1 MLNNQLRR
9 QLLERHKQSGFP
21 GSIIDVYKAYEQGI
35 DIISNFEQQQMQ
47 QQMQVAQT
55 PQQQQAGL
63 RPFHQAGNTSQSMVF
78 PNVPPNTPFNTV
90 GMKAPINIEKYD
102 KQGHLV
108 KSYENVPP
116 GIENLPTGP
125 SEGTVIET
133 PANMQSGGRRKYQSA
148 GFNVTTAVPEWRATG
163 PGMMVDGKL
172 YQDTQRTGN
181 TLIQVDPET
190 GEQIPILLPTADVYP
205 QEDSITGAMRKT
217 GAGLFGSAIDKNQ
230 YNEIGDEI
238 RSARDEFALK
248 ALSATGDIMS
258 KPQQYLINAPLAL
271 AMGKKPN
278 LSMFPSTDRLN
289 GIDNGPSYPSQTL
302 GITNPYGAFAT
313 DALTDPSVLV
323 GMGLAR
329 QPIQQ
334 GLKQSGKYLTQ
345 NTPLKNAWKLNP
357 KAYQYNL
364 PENTMW
370 RGLGKE
376 GMEDAVQSG
385 VFRSKQN
392 IIPEY
397 YPGTKLRMNKS
408 FGNNPYF
415 TPKFNTASTYGDNFI
430 AEVPRSSANWKNR
443 YARSDWSQIADREI
457 PVTEG
462 RILQKDWWKGYSPSK
477 SNLSGGFQSG
487 GKRKYQSGGSDEQL
501 YPEFPINLLPA
512 EIVANIPEA
521 PSEKIPWYSTINFRK
536 WGLRDYGDDVKFGKA
551 FRDAFNRG
559 EEQFVWRG
567 DRFTTKMKS
576 SEDIKQTSPTIN
588 AEPQIPKFDYD
599 LFKRGVKYVE
609 SKDGVE
615 SLMMN
620 PKSTATGLYGQRYSE
635 LVEFPQFKN
644 LPREVFARDTALQN
658 KVLDMRVKGKFE
670 GIPGVEDSAKDLYL
684 EYKDQIKDFPYD
696 VTEVGA
702 LVNFLGRQGT
712 REYFGYVLRDKKSL
726 ENIFPKLYGP
736 KKEQPNK
743 TPEKYIEEFRSR
755 YLLGGNLNNY
765 PRYPKKVSYN
775 NKRSN

>member
-21 GSIIDVYKAYEQGI
+21 GSIIDVYKAYEQGV
-35 DIISNFEQQQMQ
+35 DVISNFEQQQMQ

-133 PANMQSGGRRKYQSA
+133 PANMQSGGIKPAPRMGTRKNADGTESTHLYATETLDGKNWVAFPTLFQNPDSSWIDMS
-148 GFNVTTAVPEWRATG
+148 GPEWYPA
-163 PGMMVDGKL
+163 
-172 YQDTQRTGN
+172 YQ
-181 TLIQVDPET
+181 E
-190 GEQIPILLPTADVYP
+190 
-205 QEDSITGAMRKT
+205 
-217 GAGLFGSAIDKNQ
+217 
-230 YNEIGDEI
+230 
-238 RSARDEFALK
+238 ALK
-248 ALSATGDIMS
+248 RGEVIDFGKRKNKALKWGEGSWKD
-258 KPQQYLINAPLAL
+258 
-271 AMGKKPN
+271 
-278 LSMFPSTDRLN
+278 SM
-289 GIDNGPSYPSQTL
+289 
-302 GITNPYGAFAT
+302 
-313 DALTDPSVLV
+313 
-323 GMGLAR
+323 
-329 QPIQQ
+329 
-334 GLKQSGKYLTQ
+334 
-345 NTPLKNAWKLNP
+345 
-357 KAYQYNL
+357 
-364 PENTMW
+364 
-370 RGLGKE
+370 
-376 GMEDAVQSG
+376 
-385 VFRSKQN
+385 
-392 IIPEY
+392 
-397 YPGTKLRMNKS
+397 
-408 FGNNPYF
+408 
-415 TPKFNTASTYGDNFI
+415 
-430 AEVPRSSANWKNR
+430 
-443 YARSDWSQIADREI
+443 
-457 PVTEG
+457 
-462 RILQKDWWKGYSPSK
+462 
-477 SNLSGGFQSG
+477 QSG
-487 GKRKYQSGGSDEQL
+487 GKKKYQSGGSDERL

-521 PSEKIPWYSTINFRK
+521 PSEKIPWYSTINVRK

-567 DRFTTKMKS
+567 DRFSTKMKS

-696 VTEVGA
+696 VTEIGA
-702 LVNFLGRQGT
+702 LVNFLGRQGA
-712 REYFGYVLRDKKSL
+712 REYFGYVLRDKKPL